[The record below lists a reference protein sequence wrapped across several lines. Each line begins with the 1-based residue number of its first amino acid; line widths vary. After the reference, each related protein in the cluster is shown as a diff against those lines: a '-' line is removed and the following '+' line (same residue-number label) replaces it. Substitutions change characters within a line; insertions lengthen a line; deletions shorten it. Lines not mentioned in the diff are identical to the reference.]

1 MMSIENI
8 VDESGILLAK
18 DAIEAGIPKYIL
30 YRYIKEKKFEKVAS
44 GVYVSP

>member
-18 DAIEAGIPKYIL
+18 DAIEAGINISYIG
-30 YRYIKEKKFEKVAS
+30 I
-44 GVYVSP
+44 